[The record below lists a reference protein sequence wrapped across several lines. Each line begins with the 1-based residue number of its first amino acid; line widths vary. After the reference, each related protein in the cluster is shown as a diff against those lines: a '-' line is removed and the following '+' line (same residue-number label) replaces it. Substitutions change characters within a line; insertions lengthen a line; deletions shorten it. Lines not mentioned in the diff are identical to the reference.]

1 MEFAVIKTGGKQ
13 YKITSGVTLKIE
25 RIKGELTKGDTVT
38 FDEVLLIDNG
48 KETKIGNPTIK
59 GATVEAT
66 FDGEGRAPKVTVI
79 KYKQKSRYF
88 KKRGHKQVFARVK
101 IGAIK

>member
-13 YKITSGVTLKIE
+13 YKITPGITLKIE
-25 RIKGELTKGDTVT
+25 RIKGELKKGDKVT

-48 KETKIGNPTIK
+48 KETKVGTPTIK
-59 GATVEAT
+59 GASVEAV

-79 KYKQKSRYF
+79 QYKQKSRYF